1 MRLINLLVYRYNVGI
16 IDQRRGV
23 YYLGVE
29 EYIPDRIAG
38 LSEKRGYT
46 KYRLSQLT
54 DMSQTAL
61 ANIINQKSIPTVVTL
76 ERICEAFGIT
86 LAQFF
91 VEDGGRL
98 NLTEEQNEILEIW
111 DGLETKEREIFLSF
125 IRSLKK

>member
-1 MRLINLLVYRYNVGI
+1 MRLINLLVYRYNVDI

-23 YYLGVE
+23 YYLRVE
-29 EYIPDRIAG
+29 EYIPLRITE
-38 LSEKRGYT
+38 LCEKRGYT

-61 ANIINQKSIPTVVTL
+61 AKKSIPTVVTL

>member
-23 YYLGVE
+23 HCLRVE
-29 EYIPDRIAG
+29 EYIPLRITE
-38 LSEKRGYT
+38 LCEKRGYT

>member
-1 MRLINLLVYRYNVGI
+1 MLISGYNVSI

-46 KYRLSQLT
+46 KYRLSQIT
-54 DMSQTAL
+54 GMTQTAL
-61 ANIINQKSIPTVVTL
+61 GNILSLKSIPTIPTL
-76 ERICEAFGIT
+76 ERICDAFNIT

-91 VEDGGRL
+91 SEDGSRL
-98 NLTEEQNEILEIW
+98 DLTDEQSEILEVW
-111 DGLETKEREIFLSF
+111 DGLDVKEKEILLSF

>member
-1 MRLINLLVYRYNVGI
+1 MR
-16 IDQRRGV
+16 
-23 YYLGVE
+23 VE
-29 EYIPDRIAG
+29 EYIPLRITE
-38 LSEKRGYT
+38 LCEKRGYT

-61 ANIINQKSIPTVVTL
+61 ANIINQKSVPTVVTL

-91 VEDGGRL
+91 TKDGDRL

-111 DGLETKEREIFLSF
+111 DSLETKEREILLSF

>member
-23 YYLGVE
+23 YCLCVE
-29 EYIPDRIAG
+29 EYIPLRITE
-38 LSEKRGYT
+38 LCEKRGYT

>member
-1 MRLINLLVYRYNVGI
+1 MRLINLLVYRYNVDI

-23 YYLGVE
+23 YYLRVE
-29 EYIPDRIAG
+29 EYIPLRITE
-38 LSEKRGYT
+38 LCEKRGYT

>member
-1 MRLINLLVYRYNVGI
+1 MR
-16 IDQRRGV
+16 
-23 YYLGVE
+23 VE
-29 EYIPDRIAG
+29 EYIPLRIME
-38 LSEKRGYT
+38 LCEKRGYT

-61 ANIINQKSIPTVVTL
+61 ANIINQKSVPTVVTL

-91 VEDGGRL
+91 TKDGDRL

-111 DGLETKEREIFLSF
+111 DSLETKEREILLSF

>member
-1 MRLINLLVYRYNVGI
+1 MRLINLLVYRYNVGNI
-16 IDQRRGV
+16 NQRRGV
-23 YYLGVE
+23 YCLRVE
-29 EYIPDRIAG
+29 EYIPLRITE
-38 LSEKRGYT
+38 LCEKRGYT

>member
-1 MRLINLLVYRYNVGI
+1 MQLINLLVYRYNVGI
-16 IDQRRGV
+16 IDQRKGV
-23 YYLGVE
+23 YCLRVE
-29 EYIPDRIAG
+29 EYIPLRITE
-38 LSEKRGYT
+38 LCEKRGYT

>member
-1 MRLINLLVYRYNVGI
+1 M
-16 IDQRRGV
+16 
-23 YYLGVE
+23 GVE
-29 EYIPDRIAG
+29 EYIPLRITE
-38 LSEKRGYT
+38 LCEKRGYT

-61 ANIINQKSIPTVVTL
+61 ANIINQKSVPTVVTL
-76 ERICEAFGIT
+76 ERICKAFDIT

-91 VEDGGRL
+91 TEDGGRL